1 MTMFSNFALKKK
13 LSRLLST
20 MLPCCL
26 LYLSYIVTLFCSCLF
41 NQLWL
46 DSILICSDHHGASSF
61 ILKELSILLTT
72 LDEVISMISHPTLSI
87 MYNECTLF
95 SYSFFIFIMNQ
106 KAEDTDKI
114 TAKKQPDKGEIAPLS
129 HGSILKKVD
138 KIQPNLWGRQNVKF
152 KVILLGA
159 SQVGKTAIVDQYLW
173 KKFQPD
179 NYKPTIDE
187 FNWIEYE
194 TENGNTLMLELI
206 DTAGCRDFPAM
217 RNLYMTIGDAFILVY
232 SVDNQASFEEIKQIR
247 KEIATI
253 NHKNAPVILV
263 GNKIDLLHDG
273 IIPERAVVGG
283 EVEQYAKEANCSCV
297 DASAG
302 DFDSVERI
310 FETLFQN
317 ALSSHEEY
325 QKLRKRRQ
333 SMPLPTTSSNFVQ
346 RAERSSSTTTA
357 CQLQKRKSGQCLLQ

>member
-1 MTMFSNFALKKK
+1 LLFIMTMFSNFALKKK

-46 DSILICSDHHGASSF
+46 DSILICSHHHGASSF

-72 LDEVISMISHPTLSI
+72 LDE
-87 MYNECTLF
+87 
-95 SYSFFIFIMNQ
+95 IMNH
-106 KAEDTDKI
+106 KAEETNKI
-114 TAKKQPDKGEIAPLS
+114 ITKKQPDKGEIAPLS
-129 HGSILKKVD
+129 HGSILKKAD

-247 KEIATI
+247 KEISTI

-346 RAERSSSTTTA
+346 RAERSSSTTA
-357 CQLQKRKSGQCLLQ
+357 CQLQKRKSGQCMLQ

>member
-1 MTMFSNFALKKK
+1 M
-13 LSRLLST
+13 
-20 MLPCCL
+20 
-26 LYLSYIVTLFCSCLF
+26 SYR
-41 NQLWL
+41 
-46 DSILICSDHHGASSF
+46 
-61 ILKELSILLTT
+61 
-72 LDEVISMISHPTLSI
+72 MISHPTLSI

-95 SYSFFIFIMNQ
+95 CYSFFIFIMNH
-106 KAEDTDKI
+106 KAEETNKI
-114 TAKKQPDKGEIAPLS
+114 ITKKQPDKGEIAPLS
-129 HGSILKKVD
+129 HGSILKKAD

-179 NYKPTIDE
+179 SYKPTIDE

-247 KEIATI
+247 KEISTI

-346 RAERSSSTTTA
+346 RAERSSSTTA
-357 CQLQKRKSGQCLLQ
+357 CQLQKRKSGQCMLQ